1 MTHTKQ
7 LLLVTF
13 CHTTSGIGASFQTH
27 RQNENGNGWT
37 DRRGSRNSYLDVEVI
52 LMFVFQIFMIHRKSG
67 KRKRSPDAF
76 FISAI
81 LVHLLGE

>member
-1 MTHTKQ
+1 MTAGNG
-7 LLLVTF
+7 VN
-13 CHTTSGIGASFQTH
+13 FQTH